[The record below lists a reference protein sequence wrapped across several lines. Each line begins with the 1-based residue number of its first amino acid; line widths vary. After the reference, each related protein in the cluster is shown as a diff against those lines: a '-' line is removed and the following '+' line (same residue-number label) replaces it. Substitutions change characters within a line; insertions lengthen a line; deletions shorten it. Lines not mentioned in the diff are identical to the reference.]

1 MDANREAEIRLWAIS
16 KIAEVL
22 TDLAEDPEDE
32 EPIDREELF
41 DQLKFVGEMIL
52 DALNV
57 QILSSDGTTAT
68 ATFGDI

>member
-1 MDANREAEIRLWAIS
+1 MDVDREAEIRLWAIS

-41 DQLKFVGEMIL
+41 DQLKSVAEMIL
-52 DALNV
+52 DALDV
-57 QILSSDGTTAT
+57 QIISSDGARAT
-68 ATFGDI
+68 ATFGES